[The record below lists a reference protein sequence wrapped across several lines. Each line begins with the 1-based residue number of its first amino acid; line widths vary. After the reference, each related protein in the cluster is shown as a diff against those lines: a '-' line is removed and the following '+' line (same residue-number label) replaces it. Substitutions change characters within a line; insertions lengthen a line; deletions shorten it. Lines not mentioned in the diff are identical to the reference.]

1 VIYGGA
7 LYSSHSFLIVNG
19 YWAIG
24 FNIIMYQKKQNA
36 KPQVISYD
44 RVKSYMLWM
53 IERYGDYSAK
63 ALLQKANLLFKD
75 DTQFNEPA
83 LDYLI
88 DRDIIND
95 LRYAQRLT
103 VSFSEKNIGPNKIKE
118 KLYAKGFSSQI
129 INECVSAIET
139 TDEDYFNKALTL
151 KIRKFGD
158 EPIEE
163 LKLKQ
168 KALRHLVAKGFSY
181 TIANQAVS
189 YSSDE
194 D

>member
-1 VIYGGA
+1 
-7 LYSSHSFLIVNG
+7 
-19 YWAIG
+19 
-24 FNIIMYQKKQNA
+24 MYKKKQDA

-44 RVKSYMLWM
+44 RVKSYMQWM

-88 DRDIIND
+88 ERDIVND
-95 LRYAQRLT
+95 VRYAKRLT
-103 VSFSEKNIGPNKIKE
+103 ESLTEKNIGPNKIKE
-118 KLYAKGFSSQI
+118 KLYAKGFSSQT
-129 INECVSAIET
+129 INESVGTIET
-139 TDEDYFNKALTL
+139 SEEDYFVKALTL
-151 KIRKFGD
+151 KIRKFGE

-168 KALRHLVAKGFSY
+168 KALRHLIAKGFSY
-181 TIANQAVS
+181 SIANKAVS
-189 YSSDE
+189 HYENE

>member
-1 VIYGGA
+1 
-7 LYSSHSFLIVNG
+7 
-19 YWAIG
+19 
-24 FNIIMYQKKQNA
+24 MYKKKQDA

-63 ALLQKANLLFKD
+63 TLLQKANLLFKD

-83 LDYLI
+83 LAYLI
-88 DRDIIND
+88 ERDIVND

-103 VSFSEKNIGPNKIKE
+103 ASFAEKNIGVNKIKE
-118 KLYAKGFSSQI
+118 KLYTKGFTSPT
-129 INECVSAIET
+129 INECISALAT
-139 TDEDYFNKALTL
+139 TDEDYFEKALTL
-151 KIRKFGD
+151 KVRKFGE

-168 KALRHLVAKGFSY
+168 KALRHLIAKGFSY
-181 TIANQAVS
+181 SIANQVIG
-189 YSSDE
+189 YSVEQD
-194 D
+194 

>member
-1 VIYGGA
+1 
-7 LYSSHSFLIVNG
+7 
-19 YWAIG
+19 
-24 FNIIMYQKKQNA
+24 MYAKKKDA
-36 KPQVISYD
+36 KPQVITYD
-44 RVKSYMLWM
+44 RVNSYMQWM

-63 ALLQKANLLFKD
+63 ALMQKANLLFKD
-75 DTQFNEPA
+75 DKQFNEPA

-88 DRDIIND
+88 ERDIVND

-103 VSFSEKNIGPNKIKE
+103 ESLTDKNIGPNKIKE
-118 KLYAKGFSSQI
+118 KLYAKGFSSQT

-139 TDEDYFNKALTL
+139 TEEDYFDKALTL
-151 KIRKFGD
+151 KIRKFGE

-168 KALRHLVAKGFSY
+168 KALRHLISKGFSY
-181 TIANQAVS
+181 SVANQAIN
-189 YSSDE
+189 YCENE